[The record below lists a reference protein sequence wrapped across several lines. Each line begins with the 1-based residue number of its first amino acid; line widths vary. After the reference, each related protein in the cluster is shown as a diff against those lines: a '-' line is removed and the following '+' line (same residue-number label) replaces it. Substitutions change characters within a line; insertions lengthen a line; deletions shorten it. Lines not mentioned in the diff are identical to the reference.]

1 MSTDPNRLSHL
12 GQGFV
17 MYFTLKNMLI
27 QLFAILALLVSLPII
42 FTSSFEIEL
51 FSPEKREDMLRKW
64 DYEKSFLGVFDEVNM
79 FISRI
84 QIRSLILVRH
94 KYNFDSKTA
103 ADIFIICNLLGII
116 FTFAYSV

>member
-1 MSTDPNRLSHL
+1 
-12 GQGFV
+12 

-42 FTSSFEIEL
+42 FTSSIEIEL
-51 FSPEKREDMLRKW
+51 FSPEKREDRLRKW

-84 QIRSLILVRH
+84 QIRSLILVRR